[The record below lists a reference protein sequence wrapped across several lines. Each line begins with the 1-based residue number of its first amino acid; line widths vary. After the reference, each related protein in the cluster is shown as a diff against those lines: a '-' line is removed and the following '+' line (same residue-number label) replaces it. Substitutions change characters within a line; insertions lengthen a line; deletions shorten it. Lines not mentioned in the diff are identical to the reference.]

1 MPLSGD
7 QRMEQAERYFRE
19 LAALKVGTPEQATY
33 EHLMRMAET
42 IQETLRLME
51 HLKMQTEDI
60 RHKVS
65 VP

>member
-7 QRMEQAERYFRE
+7 ERMEKAEQYFRE
-19 LAALKVGTPEQATY
+19 LAALKVGTGDRETY
-33 EHLMRMAET
+33 VHLVRMAET
-42 IQETLRLME
+42 IQETLRLLE